1 MAPAAHL
8 FLGEKMCILEH
19 KDLKDFYTKGKA

>member
-8 FLGEKMCILEH
+8 FLGEKNVRFEH
-19 KDLKDFYTKGKA
+19 KGLKDFYTEGKA